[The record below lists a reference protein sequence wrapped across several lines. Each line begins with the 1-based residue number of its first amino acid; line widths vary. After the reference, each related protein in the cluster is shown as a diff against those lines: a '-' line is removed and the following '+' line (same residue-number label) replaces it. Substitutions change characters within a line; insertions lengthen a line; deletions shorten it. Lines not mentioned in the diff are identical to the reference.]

1 MKKYVITGSI
11 GHISKPVIEGLVK
24 AGREVH
30 VITSSSN
37 KVQAIES
44 LGAKAVTGSLFDAAF
59 IKKAFEGA
67 EVVYTMVPP
76 IWQTSDWKASQLEVV
91 NNYIQALTGNQTVK
105 YVVNLSSVGAHIGTG
120 TGPIDAASALEKELN
135 NLPGVQVKH
144 LRPTFFYYNFLSQLP
159 MLKHAGI
166 MGGNYGEQKI
176 ALTSPADI
184 AEAALEELLA
194 LNFKG
199 NSVRYINSDERTG
212 NEIAEVLGNAIGKKF
227 PWVVFTDDQLLKGL
241 QDGGLSL
248 THASAFVEM
257 GAAQRSGKLLEDYQ
271 KNKPAFSK
279 TKLEDFA
286 KEFKAAYAG

>member
-11 GHISKPVIEGLVK
+11 GHICKPVIEGLVK

-67 EVVYTMVPP
+67 EVVYTMIPP

-135 NLPGVQVKH
+135 KLSGIQVKH

-159 MLKHAGI
+159 
-166 MGGNYGEQKI
+166 
-176 ALTSPADI
+176 
-184 AEAALEELLA
+184 
-194 LNFKG
+194 
-199 NSVRYINSDERTG
+199 
-212 NEIAEVLGNAIGKKF
+212 
-227 PWVVFTDDQLLKGL
+227 
-241 QDGGLSL
+241 
-248 THASAFVEM
+248 
-257 GAAQRSGKLLEDYQ
+257 
-271 KNKPAFSK
+271 
-279 TKLEDFA
+279 
-286 KEFKAAYAG
+286 